1 MAHPGDQQRPCHS
14 HSHTHTHTQQH
25 AAPTAPVR
33 ISGNKRLRNVCAA
46 VVLGCCGA
54 SPGEYTTA
62 RLVFTGRK
70 MRCPQRR
77 GQVVWVWVWVR
88 ARALTLLAGEA
99 PHCFQAKI
107 ALYPCF
113 YCLDSY

>member
-1 MAHPGDQQRPCHS
+1 MPRQQP
-14 HSHTHTHTQQH
+14 
-25 AAPTAPVR
+25 PVR

-62 RLVFTGRK
+62 RLVFTSRE

-77 GQVVWVWVWVR
+77 GQVVWVWVWVWVR

-99 PHCFQAKI
+99 PVSAARCAPDSVLSAVFQTATG
-107 ALYPCF
+107 
-113 YCLDSY
+113 